1 LRLRADRGRRFD
13 AHRQHLALDDDGA
26 RPQLIETIFVPRGPE
41 ERAVRRG
48 LARASASIRVVPTGV
63 GSLAASRAVEDALA
77 EALFGSALCTG
88 LCGLLSAAFV
98 VGDAL
103 VYQELQREGVR
114 PLKLERALGDSIA
127 ACLPGA
133 QTGIRGLASDEI
145 LTSASR
151 KRAAAARFGAD
162 AVDMESFVLTER
174 LQRAGVAVAV
184 VRVASDASADELPEL
199 DRALDGSGGIDGFAL
214 ALAIARRPLRGA
226 RLVRNGIR
234 SLAALERAVYRIA
247 VAA

>member
-1 LRLRADRGRRFD
+1 M
-13 AHRQHLALDDDGA
+13 
-26 RPQLIETIFVPRGPE
+26 
-41 ERAVRRG
+41 
-48 LARASASIRVVPTGV
+48 
-63 GSLAASRAVEDALA
+63 
-77 EALFGSALCTG
+77 
-88 LCGLLSAAFV
+88 LSAAFV

-174 LQRAGVAVAV
+174 LQRAGVAVA
-184 VRVASDASADELPEL
+184 SDAAADELPEL